1 VTMDMIVLAG
11 AIHNDENPSAQAL
24 GISGERISALG
35 SRADAARWSSADT
48 RVVDLGDA
56 VITAGLSDP
65 HAHPLTGLEW
75 TSGLDLKQVTD
86 ADGLAEAL
94 TTACAATDPD
104 SWVLGWNLVPQ
115 VLGDVDDAAGFLD
128 RVCGG
133 RKVFLRLHDG
143 GHSAYASRA
152 ALSYAN
158 VTGPV
163 DLGPLAEVECD
174 EDGRPTGG
182 IHEEAVDLV
191 GNVVPQ
197 PPHSER
203 VAAARELF
211 LRMAATGLTATHA
224 LDFSEHH
231 ADVLRALDDADE
243 LPLFYRCSPVC
254 EPRHTEAERLQFV
267 EWLRLGGKRWQVEG
281 IKFYLDGTIDN
292 GTARLTAPDCY
303 GAGTTSTWHDLDAY
317 RDAVSFFATQGIPT
331 ATHAIGDAAV
341 EFALDVLGPVVAA
354 SSAAH
359 RVEHVETLSSGQA
372 ARFAETGV
380 IASMQPCHCS
390 HFLTEDH
397 SDVWSQRLG
406 RDRALRAFPQR
417 AILAAGGRL
426 ALGSDWPIGPFDPRE
441 IMASACLRRPP
452 GQPDSPPIAADQAI
466 TPREALHAYT
476 RVPAVIG
483 GREADEGSIA
493 VGKFATL
500 TVFAADPLTV
510 TPDQLAGIPIVGTLV
525 HGRFEH
531 RAL

>member
-1 VTMDMIVLAG
+1 MAMDMILLVG
-11 AIHNDENPSAQAL
+11 AIHTDENPSAQAL

-75 TSGLDLKQVTD
+75 TSGLNLAQVTD
-86 ADGLAEAL
+86 ADGLAERL
-94 TTACAATDPD
+94 TAACEAADPD
-104 SWVLGWNLVPQ
+104 AWVLGWNLVPQ

-152 ALSYAN
+152 ALTYAN

-163 DLGPLAEVECD
+163 DMGPLAEVECD
-174 EDGRPTGG
+174 EDGRPTGAL
-182 IHEEAVDLV
+182 HEEAVDLV

-197 PPHSER
+197 APHSER
-203 VAAARELF
+203 VTAARELF
-211 LRMAATGLTATHA
+211 RQMAATGLTATHA

-231 ADVLRALDDADE
+231 LDVLRTLDDE
-243 LPLFYRCSPVC
+243 GNLPLIYRCSPVC

-267 EWLRLGGKRWQVEG
+267 EWLKLGGKRWQVAG

-292 GTARLTAPDCY
+292 GTAWLKAPDCY
-303 GAGTTSTWHDLDAY
+303 GAGNSSTWHDLEAY
-317 RDAVSFFATQGIPT
+317 RDAVSFFASQGIPT

-341 EFALDVLGPVVAA
+341 EYALDVLGPVVAT

-359 RVEHVETLSSGQA
+359 RVEHVETLSSEQA

-390 HFLTEDH
+390 HFLTGDQ
-397 SDVWSQRLG
+397 SDVWSRRLG

-417 AILAAGGRL
+417 EILAAGGRL
-426 ALGSDWPIGPFDPRE
+426 ALGSDWPIGPFDPARSWLLPAYAALR
-441 IMASACLRRPP
+441 ASQTARPSRPIKPSPRGKRCTPTPACPRSSAAGRPTRDP
-452 GQPDSPPIAADQAI
+452 SRWANSP
-466 TPREALHAYT
+466 R
-476 RVPAVIG
+476 
-483 GREADEGSIA
+483 
-493 VGKFATL
+493 
-500 TVFAADPLTV
+500 
-510 TPDQLAGIPIVGTLV
+510 
-525 HGRFEH
+525 
-531 RAL
+531 